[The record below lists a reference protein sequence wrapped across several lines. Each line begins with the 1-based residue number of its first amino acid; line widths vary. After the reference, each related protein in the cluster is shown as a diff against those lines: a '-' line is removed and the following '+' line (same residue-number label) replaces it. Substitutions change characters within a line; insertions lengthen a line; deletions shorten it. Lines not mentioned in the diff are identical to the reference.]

1 MLLNTPLPFV
11 KTFVDELDNGLRAH
25 ELGKGLSS
33 TQRKWLGFCLMGI
46 LLTNS
51 ICWASFERASLGKY
65 KQSALSWMFHHSQ
78 IAWVLV
84 LQVSVRIVLRQHGI
98 KQGILSTD
106 DSDHRRSKTTKR
118 IFKAHKLKDKA
129 SGGYVN
135 GQTIV
140 LLVLV
145 TPKVTLPVGF
155 SFYQPDPVQRE
166 WKKEDERL
174 KKKGVSKK
182 NRPSAP
188 APNPEYPTKAQLAL
202 QLMEQFRHYHS
213 QITVKAVVADALYGQ
228 QSFMD
233 AASALFDGCQV
244 VSQLR
249 NNQNIRYRNRK
260 YQLNSYFAKFQGIS
274 RGISIRGQEP
284 LNAMVASARL
294 EVCAHAKKRFV
305 IALKYPGEK
314 EYRYLVATD
323 LSWRTIDIVQAYS
336 LRWLVEVFIEDWKG
350 YEGWAQLA
358 KQQGKEGSSRGLSLS
373 LLLDLCLLLHPEQ
386 LTRVENNLPAY
397 TVGSLQRTIQM
408 EALVVGIKQIVHT
421 PNPAKQLALLTQS
434 VKDFFVLRSS
444 SKHMSGK
451 DLGRLEPT
459 PSLRHRAA
467 A

>member
-1 MLLNTPLPFV
+1 MFLNAPLPFIE
-11 KTFVDELDNGLRAH
+11 TFVDGLDNGLREHAPD
-25 ELGKGLSS
+25 KGLSS

-51 ICWASFERASLGKY
+51 VCWARFERASLGKY

-78 IAWVLV
+78 IAWMLV
-84 LQVSVRIVLRQHGI
+84 LQLSVRLVLCQHGI
-98 KQGILSTD
+98 RQGILSTD

-118 IFKAHKLKDKA
+118 IFKAHKLKDKK

-155 SFYQPDPVQRE
+155 VFYQADPVYRA

-174 KKKGVSKK
+174 KKKGVLKK
-182 NRPSAP
+182 HRPAAP
-188 APNPEYPTKAQLAL
+188 ALNPDYPSKPQLAL
-202 QLMEQFRHYHS
+202 QLMEQFRHYHD

-228 QSFMD
+228 QHFMD
-233 AASALFDGCQV
+233 EASVLFDGCQV
-244 VSQLR
+244 ISQLR
-249 NNQNIRYRNRK
+249 HNQNIRYRNRT
-260 YQLNSYFAKFQGIS
+260 YHVSTYFAKFQGVSQSI
-274 RGISIRGQEP
+274 RIRGQEP
-284 LNAMVASARL
+284 INATVGSARL
-294 EVCAHAKKRFV
+294 EVCAHGKKRFV

-314 EYRYLVATD
+314 ESRYLVATD
-323 LSWRTIDIVQAYS
+323 LSWRTLDIIQAYS

-358 KQQGKEGSSRGLSLS
+358 KQQGEEGSSRGLSLS

-386 LTRVENNLPAY
+386 LARVENNLPAY
-397 TVGSLQRTIQM
+397 TVGSLQQTIQM
-408 EALVVGIKQIVHT
+408 EALLAGIKRIVHT
-421 PNPAKQLALLTQS
+421 PHPAKQLALLAQS
-434 VKDFFVLRSS
+434 VKDFFILRPS

-459 PSLRHRAA
+459 SSLKHRAVA
-467 A
+467 

>member
-1 MLLNTPLPFV
+1 M
-11 KTFVDELDNGLRAH
+11 
-25 ELGKGLSS
+25 
-33 TQRKWLGFCLMGI
+33 
-46 LLTNS
+46 
-51 ICWASFERASLGKY
+51 
-65 KQSALSWMFHHSQ
+65 
-78 IAWVLV
+78 
-84 LQVSVRIVLRQHGI
+84 
-98 KQGILSTD
+98 
-106 DSDHRRSKTTKR
+106 
-118 IFKAHKLKDKA
+118 
-129 SGGYVN
+129 
-135 GQTIV
+135 
-140 LLVLV
+140 
-145 TPKVTLPVGF
+145 
-155 SFYQPDPVQRE
+155 QRE

-202 QLMEQFRHYHS
+202 QLMEQFRHCHS

-260 YQLNSYFAKFQGIS
+260 YQVSSYFAKFQGIS
-274 RGISIRGQEP
+274 RSISIRGQEP

-323 LSWRTIDIVQAYS
+323 LSWRTLDIVQAYS

-408 EALVVGIKQIVHT
+408 EALVVGIKQIVHS
-421 PNPAKQLALLTQS
+421 PNSAKQLALLTQS